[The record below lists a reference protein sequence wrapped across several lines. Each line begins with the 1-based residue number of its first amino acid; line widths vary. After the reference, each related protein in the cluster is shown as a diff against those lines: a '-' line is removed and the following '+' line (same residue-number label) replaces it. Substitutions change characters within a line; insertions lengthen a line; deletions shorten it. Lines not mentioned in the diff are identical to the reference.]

1 MRSLRRQ
8 DRRRRG
14 GGAERRT
21 AMPSPRLEKTTT
33 PGIYKR
39 GGRYVVVRR
48 DLSGRQRKL
57 FARTLA
63 EARRLKGKPPE
74 ELAAQRQRFAPY
86 ACEWIV
92 SFKGLTKRGIGLSTR
107 DDYAAL
113 LGVTPFGELLDP

>member
-1 MRSLRRQ
+1 MAST
-8 DRRRRG
+8 G
-14 GGAERRT
+14 SSPRT
-21 AMPSPRLEKTTT
+21 RARPAREKGEVMATPRLERTAT

-74 ELAAQRQRFAPY
+74 DVPERRYTFVEYAQQ
-86 ACEWIV
+86 WIRD
-92 SFKGLTKRGIGLSTR
+92 FNGLTK
-107 DDYAAL
+107 
-113 LGVTPFGELLDP
+113 

>member
-1 MRSLRRQ
+1 MSSPKL
-8 DRRRRG
+8 
-14 GGAERRT
+14 ERTR
-21 AMPSPRLEKTTT
+21 T

-63 EARRLKGKPPE
+63 EARRLKGKPPD
-74 ELAAQRQRFAPY
+74 ELTAQRFRFGPY

-92 SFKGLTKRGIGLSTR
+92 GFK
-107 DDYAAL
+107 
-113 LGVTPFGELLDP
+113 